1 MSAISS
7 IKSLEENHGVYR
19 GKDCMK
25 KFCEYPRECS
35 MEIINFKTKKG
46 GCEQKSSRNHMK
58 MQNSVIFLKKNLNIN
73 MRKITN
79 IVNLEII
86 VILQRNIKVLHIAYV
101 IQNIIFHN
109 GSKCDYHCII
119 NKLAE

>member
-35 MEIINFKTKKG
+35 MEFINFKTKK
-46 GCEQKSSRNHMK
+46 E
-58 MQNSVIFLKKNLNIN
+58 V
-73 MRKITN
+73 
-79 IVNLEII
+79 VNKRAAGII
-86 VILQRNIKVLHIAYV
+86 W
-101 IQNIIFHN
+101 
-109 GSKCDYHCII
+109 KCKTLLYF
-119 NKLAE
+119 

>member
-7 IKSLEENHGVYR
+7 VKSLEENHGVYR

-46 GCEQKSSRNHMK
+46 GCEQKNSRNHMK

-73 MRKITN
+73 MLKITN
-79 IVNLEII
+79 IANLEII

-101 IQNIIFHN
+101 I
-109 GSKCDYHCII
+109 
-119 NKLAE
+119 